1 MPILGQMGDLLL
13 FGLAGFAASLVDGA
27 LGMGFGPTSSSIL
40 LGSGLAPTAVST
52 SVNLAKV
59 VTGIAGAISHWR
71 FRNIDRELVL
81 KLALPGCLGAVLGVT
96 VLSNVNGATMRPY
109 LAMLLTIIGLRI
121 LVKFAQPL
129 PPKQKAT
136 RPATDG
142 SSKRVLQYDRRG
154 VKTAALIGGVTNGM
168 IGAWGPV
175 VTPFLLHRGVR
186 PRYAVGSV
194 NTAEVAVASAS
205 AFSLIASVGLGGF
218 NWAVVVSMLLGGVV
232 AAPVAAWMIRHV
244 PPRPMGVAVAGL
256 LLLTN
261 ARDLIAWGRISGLW
275 VWVVYLGIIGLVL
288 LAFYAGRG
296 RIPTEVPPPPHKEE
310 EQSADVVAN

>member
-1 MPILGQMGDLLL
+1 M
-13 FGLAGFAASLVDGA
+13 
-27 LGMGFGPTSSSIL
+27 
-40 LGSGLAPTAVST
+40 
-52 SVNLAKV
+52 
-59 VTGIAGAISHWR
+59 
-71 FRNIDRELVL
+71 
-81 KLALPGCLGAVLGVT
+81 GAVLGVT
-96 VLSNVNGATMRPY
+96 VLSNVNGATLRPY

-129 PPKQKAT
+129 PPRQRAT
-136 RPATDG
+136 LPATDG

-154 VKTAALIGGVTNGM
+154 VKTAALIGGVTNGL

-186 PRYAVGSV
+186 PRFAVGSV

-205 AFSLIASVGLGGF
+205 AFSLIASVGAGGF
-218 NWAVVVSMLLGGVV
+218 NGAVVLSMLLGGVV

-261 ARDLIAWGRISGLW
+261 ARDLIAWARITGLW
-275 VWVVYLGIIGLVL
+275 IWAVYIGIIGLVL
-288 LAFYAGRG
+288 FAFLLGRG
-296 RIPTEVPPPPHKEE
+296 RTPTDVPPPP
-310 EQSADVVAN
+310 QRRSAVCGRGGQRGAPTRSRLALLPANSFSFQLWNEVRAAGRRRQRDREDGATIDVVGGGHATIVADDDLLHDGETQTRCHQDVS